1 MDQAVLQAGDAD
13 NFLHPWQR
21 ISAGSGLTLHAAAD
35 LRLDAAMLQAEFA
48 RLDAALPQDQRG
60 HYRNGRGE
68 GWTSIGLIDQPRD
81 GSSSGC
87 KGMPRPALD
96 FMPSLRVLLD
106 RPGWVAWGSHI
117 LRQSAYGSLAW
128 HSEPQA
134 LHLEHFRLLI
144 PIHAPAG
151 VVTLLGH
158 EAAAYPEGQAWTGD
172 FCFPHQVENVTDQD
186 RIVIAID
193 MLATPEIRALFP
205 AALTEDVPLRTALA
219 AEANR
224 SMRDWL
230 TGWPAGGQASPIRR

>member
-1 MDQAVLQAGDAD
+1 MDHAVQQAGEVGS
-13 NFLHPWQR
+13 FPHPWQR

-48 RLDAALPQDQRG
+48 GLDAALTQDQRG
-60 HYRNGRGE
+60 HYQNGLGE
-68 GWTSIGLIDQPRD
+68 GWTSIPLLDQPRE
-81 GSSSGC
+81 GSSSGR
-87 KGMPRPALD
+87 KGMPRPSLD
-96 FMPSLRVLLD
+96 FMPSLRALLD
-106 RPGWVAWGSHI
+106 QPGWVAWGCDI
-117 LRQSAYGSLAW
+117 LRQSAYGTLAW

-151 VVTLLGH
+151 AVTLLGH
-158 EAAAYPEGQAWTGD
+158 EAAAYPEGQAWSGD
-172 FCFPHQVENVTDQD
+172 FCFPHQVENLTDRD

-193 MLATPEIRALFP
+193 LLVTPEIRALFP
-205 AALTEDVPLRTALA
+205 AALTENVQLRTALA

-230 TGWPAGGQASPIRR
+230 NELAA